1 MRLNPRKCFTM
12 HVSFA
17 NNVPPLPDVMIG
29 DTAFTLGVTIRHDL
43 KSSRHVVEMIK
54 KSKYETP
61 LPASSK
67 GLPDVSQ

>member
-1 MRLNPRKCFTM
+1 MQVN
-12 HVSFA
+12 FA
-17 NNVPPLPDVMIG
+17 HTVPPLPDVMIG
-29 DTAFTLGVTIRHDL
+29 DTALNKVDAMKLLGVTIRHDL

-61 LPASSK
+61 LLASSK